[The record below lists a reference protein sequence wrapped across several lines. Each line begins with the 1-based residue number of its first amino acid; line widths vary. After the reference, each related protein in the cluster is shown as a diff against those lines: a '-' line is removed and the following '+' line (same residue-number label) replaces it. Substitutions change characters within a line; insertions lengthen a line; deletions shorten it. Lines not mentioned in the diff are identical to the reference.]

1 MTKIKQNIISLHGSY
16 FGNNYGDILLVNLF
30 AKWIRNSRPDIVIN
44 MPLGSRST
52 APDLEYDMTGIMNL
66 FRSKAL
72 IFCGGGYFGE
82 KPKRHQRW
90 AIRNF
95 LRHGI
100 IGLIAVLFHIP
111 FAIIGVEFGPISSC
125 WFRRFCLWLARHA
138 SVIVVRNEESLAF
151 LSSHGIQNAIL
162 SADAVLT
169 LSDEIKPN
177 TEIGGRKK
185 ILLHLPQ
192 NEDSLLPLIKII
204 VEKAKDV
211 FPEFDL
217 ILINDDSR
225 THWFDNPSL
234 APARAYL
241 DKEGVN
247 YAVQPYKTCKELIH
261 TINSS
266 QYIITTKLHVG
277 ITSLALGKN
286 TFSVW
291 THPKTPRL
299 HKMANNEHNCVALS
313 AIDSNIGSRLESFFR
328 SSNYVLNQ
336 RLIEL
341 AYGNRIELEHF
352 LHTTLHSLE
361 QNPSQWKK

>member
-1 MTKIKQNIISLHGSY
+1 MKQNIISLHGSY

-30 AKWIRNSRPDIVIN
+30 AKWIRDSCPDILIN
-44 MPLGSRST
+44 MPLGSRSA

-66 FRSKAL
+66 LRSKAL

-82 KPKRHQRW
+82 KPKHHQRW
-90 AIRNF
+90 AMRNF

-100 IGLIAVLFHIP
+100 IGLMAVLFHIP

-125 WFRRFCLWLARHA
+125 WFRLFCLWLARHA

-151 LSSHGIQNAIL
+151 LSSHGIQNAVL

-169 LSDEIKPN
+169 LSDIIKPN
-177 TEIGGRKK
+177 SDIGGRTR
-185 ILLHLPQ
+185 IVLHLPQ
-192 NEDSLLPLIKII
+192 NKDTFLLLIKNI
-204 VEKAKDV
+204 VKKAKVV
-211 FPEFDL
+211 FPVFDF
-217 ILINDDSR
+217 ILISDSQKR
-225 THWFDNPSL
+225 WYDEPSF
-234 APARAYL
+234 ATARAYL
-241 DKEGVN
+241 DREGVN
-247 YAVQPYKTCKELIH
+247 YTVQPYKTCKELIH

-299 HKMANNEHNCVALS
+299 HKMAENEHNCVALS
-313 AIDSNIGSRLESFFR
+313 AIGSDIGNRLESFFR
-328 SSNYVLNQ
+328 SSHYALNQ
-336 RLIEL
+336 CLIEL
-341 AYGNRIELEHF
+341 ARGNRIELEHF
-352 LHTTLHSLE
+352 LHTTVLL
-361 QNPSQWKK
+361 

>member
-1 MTKIKQNIISLHGSY
+1 MTKMKQNIIISLHGSY

-30 AKWIRNSRPDIVIN
+30 VKWIRHSCPDIAIN

-52 APDLEYDMTGIMNL
+52 ASDLEYDMTGIMNL
-66 FRSKAL
+66 LRSKAL

-82 KPKRHQRW
+82 KPKHHQQW

-95 LRHGI
+95 LRHGL
-100 IGLIAVLFHIP
+100 IGLIAILFHIP
-111 FAIIGVEFGPISSC
+111 IAIIGVEFGPISSC

-138 SVIVVRNEESLAF
+138 SIIVVRNEESLTF

-169 LSDEIKPN
+169 LSDVIKPN
-177 TEIGGRKK
+177 NEIDGKTK
-185 ILLHLPQ
+185 IVLHLPQ
-192 NEDSLLPLIKII
+192 NEVSLLPLIKSIT
-204 VEKAKDV
+204 EKAKEV
-211 FPEFDL
+211 FSVFDF
-217 ILINDDSR
+217 ILISDSKRRWFDDSSFA
-225 THWFDNPSL
+225 T
-234 APARAYL
+234 ARAYL
-241 DKEGVN
+241 DREGIN
-247 YAVQPYKTCKELIH
+247 YTIQPYETCMKLIH

-266 QYIITTKLHVG
+266 QYTFTTKLHVG

-291 THPKTPRL
+291 EHPKTPRL

-313 AIDSNIGSRLESFFR
+313 AINSDIGSRLESFFR
-328 SSNYVLNQ
+328 SSPYVLNQ

-341 AYGNRIELEHF
+341 ARGNRIELEHF
-352 LHTTLHSLE
+352 LHTTLFPKE
-361 QNPSQWKK
+361 QNS